1 MHMNFLRNR
10 FILSSFLA
18 ALFAFNSNAQTP
30 SATNQTMTLEQC
42 IDYALK
48 NNIQI
53 KQSELNTELSQV
65 TLTQSKANLLPSL
78 NANASHSYNIG
89 RTVDRFTNQFADAQ
103 VLSQNFGLSTDVTLF
118 SGFQNINTIQ
128 QNKFT
133 YLAGKYDIEKMKND
147 VSLNIAT
154 AYLQILYSIEIVD
167 NAKNQMGIT
176 AAQVDR
182 TKILVDAGSLA
193 KGTLL
198 DIQSQL
204 ALEELNV
211 TNGQNQLDI
220 SYLNL
225 AQLLNMPSADGLTI
239 VKPELN
245 IGTDA
250 LLTVTS
256 TQIYNS
262 AVSNLPEIKSAEY
275 KVKSA
280 EKNVDVAWGGLS
292 PRLTFSASYG
302 TGYSGASQRFSTL
315 PAFQGYGA
323 NGDITSAGDTVL
335 SPLFSSGTYEKTPFA
350 NQYSDNVNKSFGFY
364 LTVPIFNR
372 FQIKTSI
379 DRARIQKLNAD
390 LTVESTKLTIQ
401 KNVQQAYADAS
412 AGLKKYNASLKA
424 IEAMQESFKYTEQ
437 KFNVG
442 LLNTNVYNDAKNKLI
457 KAQSDLLQAKYEY
470 VFKTKV
476 LDFYQGKP
484 LKF

>member
-1 MHMNFLRNR
+1 MEMNSLKNQ
-10 FILSSFLA
+10 FILTSVL
-18 ALFAFNSNAQTP
+18 ALFCASETVAQTP
-30 SATNQTMTLEQC
+30 MANQTMTLEQC

-53 KQSELNTELSQV
+53 KQSELNTELSKV
-65 TLTQSKANLLPSL
+65 TLTQSKAELLPSL
-78 NANASHSYNIG
+78 NANASHTYNIG

-103 VLSQNFGLSTDVTLF
+103 VLSQNFGLSTDVNLF
-118 SGFQNINTIQ
+118 SGFQNINSIQ
-128 QNKFT
+128 QNKFA
-133 YLAGKYDIEKMKND
+133 YLAGKYDVEKMKND

-154 AYLQILYSIEIVD
+154 AYLQILYSMELVD

-176 AAQVDR
+176 SAQADR
-182 TKILVDAGSLA
+182 TKILVEAGSIA
-193 KGTLL
+193 RGMLL

-204 ALEELNV
+204 ALEELTV
-211 TNGQNQLDI
+211 TNAQNQLDI
-220 SYLNL
+220 AYLNL
-225 AQLLNMPSADGLTI
+225 AQLLNMPSAEGLTI

-245 IGTDA
+245 VGTDA
-250 LLTVTS
+250 LLTATP
-256 TQIYNS
+256 TQIYNA
-262 AVSNLPEIKSAEY
+262 AVSNLPEIKSAEF

-280 EKNVDVAWGGLS
+280 EKSVDVAWGGVS
-292 PRLTFSASYG
+292 PRLSFSASYG
-302 TGYSGASQRFSTL
+302 TGYSGASQRFLT
-315 PAFQGYGA
+315 PPTFQGYSP
-323 NGDITSAGDTVL
+323 NGDITSSGDTVY
-335 SPLFSSGTYEKTPFA
+335 SPIFSSGTLEKIPFFD
-350 NQYSDNVNKSFGFY
+350 QYNDNVNKSFGFF

-372 FQIKTSI
+372 LQTKTAI
-379 DRARIQKLNAD
+379 DRARIQKMNAD
-390 LTVESTKLTIQ
+390 LTVESTKLQVQ

-442 LLNTNVYNDAKNKLI
+442 LLNTNDYNDAKNKLI
-457 KAQSDLLQAKYEY
+457 KTQSDLLQAKYEY

>member
-1 MHMNFLRNR
+1 MNFLKNQ
-10 FILSSFLA
+10 FFLSTIFL
-18 ALFAFNSNAQTP
+18 LSVVLHIKAQTP
-30 SATNQTMTLEQC
+30 ATAQTMTLEQC

-53 KQSELNTELSQV
+53 KQSELTTDLSKI

-128 QNKFT
+128 QNKFS

-147 VSLNIAT
+147 VALNIAT
-154 AYLQILYSIEIVD
+154 AYLQILYSTEAVD

-182 TKILVDAGSLA
+182 TKILVEAGSVA
-193 KGTLL
+193 KGILL

-204 ALEELNV
+204 ASEELNF
-211 TNGQNQLDI
+211 TNAQNQLDI

-225 AQLLNMPSADGLTI
+225 AQLLNMSSAEGLTI
-239 VKPELN
+239 VKPELTV
-245 IGTDA
+245 GSDA
-250 LLTVTS
+250 LLAVTA

-262 AVSNLPEIKSAEY
+262 AVSNLPEIKSAELN
-275 KVKSA
+275 VKSA
-280 EKNVDVAWGGLS
+280 EKSVDVAWGGIS
-292 PRLTFSASYG
+292 PRLSFSASYG

-315 PAFQGYGA
+315 PAFQGYSP
-323 NGDITSAGDTVL
+323 NGDITSSGDTVY
-335 SPLFSSGTYEKTPFA
+335 SPLFSSGTYEKIPFSD
-350 NQYSDNVNKSFGFY
+350 QYNDNVNKSFGFY

-372 FQIKTSI
+372 WQTKTAI
-379 DRARIQKLNAD
+379 DRARIQKMNAD
-390 LTVESTKLTIQ
+390 LTVESTKLQIQ
-401 KNVQQAYADAS
+401 KNVQQAYADAN
-412 AGLKKYNASLKA
+412 AGFKKYNASLKA

-442 LLNTNVYNDAKNKLI
+442 LLNTNDYNDAKNKLI

>member
-1 MHMNFLRNR
+1 MIFTKNQ
-10 FILSSFLA
+10 FILTAILFL
-18 ALFAFNSNAQTP
+18 FYVPQSDAQIP
-30 SATNQTMTLEQC
+30 AATNQTMTLEQC

-103 VLSQNFGLSTDVTLF
+103 VLSQNFGVSTDVTLF

-128 QNKFT
+128 QNKFS
-133 YLAGKYDIEKMKND
+133 YLAGKYDVEKMKND
-147 VSLNIAT
+147 VALNIAT
-154 AYLQILYSIEIVD
+154 AYLQILYSMETVD

-182 TKILVDAGSLA
+182 TKILVEAGSLA

-204 ALEELNV
+204 ASEELNL
-211 TNGQNQLDI
+211 TNAQNQLDI

-225 AQLLNMPSADGLTI
+225 AQLLNMPSADGLTV
-239 VKPELN
+239 VKPVLN
-245 IGTDA
+245 VGSDA
-250 LLTVTS
+250 LLTVTP

-275 KVKSA
+275 HVKSA
-280 EKNVDVAWGGLS
+280 EKSVDVAWGGVS
-292 PRLTFSASYG
+292 PRLTFSASVG

-315 PAFQGYGA
+315 PTFQGYSP
-323 NGDITSAGDTVL
+323 NGDITSAGDTVF
-335 SPLFSSGTYEKTPFA
+335 SPAFSSGTYEKIPFT

-372 FQIKTSI
+372 FQTKTSI

-442 LLNTNVYNDAKNKLI
+442 LLNTNDYNDAKNKLA

>member
-1 MHMNFLRNR
+1 MKFLKNQ
-10 FILSSFLA
+10 FVLGSVLFLHFT
-18 ALFAFNSNAQTP
+18 LQLGAQT
-30 SATNQTMTLEQC
+30 SAVINQTMSLEQC

-53 KQSELNTELSQV
+53 KQSELNTELSNV
-65 TLTQSKANLLPSL
+65 NLTQSKANLLPSL

-103 VLSQNFGLSTDVTLF
+103 VLSQNFSLSTDITLF
-118 SGFQNINTIQ
+118 SGLQNIHTIQ

-147 VSLNIAT
+147 VALNIAT
-154 AYLQILYSIEIVD
+154 AYLQILYSIETVD

-176 AAQVDR
+176 EAQVNR
-182 TKILVDAGSLA
+182 AKILFEAGTTA

-204 ALEELNV
+204 ASEELNL
-211 TNGQNQLDI
+211 TNAQNQLDI

-225 AQLLNMPSADGLTI
+225 AQLLNMPSAEGLTV

-245 IGTDA
+245 IGNDA
-250 LLTVTS
+250 LLTTTP

-275 KVKSA
+275 NVKSA
-280 EKNVDVAWGGLS
+280 EKSVDVAWGGLS
-292 PRLTFSASYG
+292 PRLSFSASYG
-302 TGYSGASQRFSTL
+302 TGYSGASQRILGAPT
-315 PAFQGYGA
+315 FQGYGP
-323 NGDITSAGDTVL
+323 NGSMTSAGDTVL
-335 SPLFSSGTYEKTPFA
+335 SPMFSSGTYEKIPFA
-350 NQYSDNVNKSFGFY
+350 DQYSDNVNKSFGFY

-372 FQIKTSI
+372 FQTKTAI

-390 LTVESTKLTIQ
+390 LTVESTKLQIQ

-412 AGLKKYNASLKA
+412 AGLRKYNASLKA

-442 LLNTNVYNDAKNKLI
+442 LLNTNDYNDAKNKLT

>member
-1 MHMNFLRNR
+1 MVFTKNQ
-10 FILSSFLA
+10 FILIAVLFL
-18 ALFAFNSNAQTP
+18 FFVPKSDAQTP
-30 SATNQTMTLEQC
+30 SATNQAMTLEQC

-65 TLTQSKANLLPSL
+65 NLTQSKANLLPSL

-103 VLSQNFGLSTDVTLF
+103 VLSQNFGLSSDITLF

-147 VSLNIAT
+147 VALNIAT
-154 AYLQILYSIEIVD
+154 AYLQILYSMETVD

-176 AAQVDR
+176 ATQVAR
-182 TKILVDAGSLA
+182 AKLLVDAGSAA

-204 ALEELNV
+204 ASEELNL
-211 TNGQNQLDI
+211 TNAENQLDI

-225 AQLLNMPSADGLTI
+225 AQLLNMPSAEGLTI
-239 VKPELN
+239 VKPVL
-245 IGTDA
+245 IVGADA
-250 LLTVTS
+250 LVTVTPA
-256 TQIYNS
+256 QIYNS
-262 AVSNLPEIKSAEY
+262 ALSSLPEIKSAELN
-275 KVKSA
+275 VKSA
-280 EKNVDVAWGGLS
+280 EKSVDVAWGGLS
-292 PRLTFSASYG
+292 PRLSFSASIG
-302 TGYSGASQRFSTL
+302 TGYSGASQRFLTP
-315 PAFQGYGA
+315 PAFQGYSP
-323 NGDITSAGDTVL
+323 NGSITSAGDTVL
-335 SPLFSSGTYEKTPFA
+335 SPLFSSGTYEKIPFTD
-350 NQYSDNVNKSFGFY
+350 QYSDNVNKSFGFY
-364 LTVPIFNR
+364 LTIPIFNR
-372 FQIKTSI
+372 FQTKTAI

-390 LTVESTKLTIQ
+390 LTVESTKLQVQ

-424 IEAMQESFKYTEQ
+424 IEAMEESFKYTEQ

-442 LLNTNVYNDAKNKLI
+442 LLNTNDYNDAKNKLT

>member
-1 MHMNFLRNR
+1 
-10 FILSSFLA
+10 
-18 ALFAFNSNAQTP
+18 
-30 SATNQTMTLEQC
+30 
-42 IDYALK
+42 
-48 NNIQI
+48 
-53 KQSELNTELSQV
+53 
-65 TLTQSKANLLPSL
+65 
-78 NANASHSYNIG
+78 
-89 RTVDRFTNQFADAQ
+89 
-103 VLSQNFGLSTDVTLF
+103 
-118 SGFQNINTIQ
+118 
-128 QNKFT
+128 
-133 YLAGKYDIEKMKND
+133 
-147 VSLNIAT
+147 
-154 AYLQILYSIEIVD
+154 
-167 NAKNQMGIT
+167 MGIS

-182 TKILVDAGSLA
+182 TKILVDAGTIA
-193 KGTLL
+193 RGTLL
-198 DIQSQL
+198 DIQSQY

-211 TNGQNQLDI
+211 TNAQNQLDI

-225 AQLLNMPSADGLTI
+225 AQLLNMPSAEGLAI

-245 IGTDA
+245 IGGDA
-250 LLTVTS
+250 LLTATP

-262 AVSNLPEIKSAEY
+262 AVSNLPEIKSAEFN
-275 KVKSA
+275 VKSA
-280 EKNVDVAWGGLS
+280 EKSVVVAKGGLS

-315 PAFQGYGA
+315 PTFQGYSP
-323 NGDITSAGDTVL
+323 NGDITSSGDTVY
-335 SPLFSSGTYEKTPFA
+335 SPLFSSGTFEKTPFGD
-350 NQYSDNVNKSFGFY
+350 QYKDNVNKSFGFF

-372 FQIKTSI
+372 WQTKTSI
-379 DRARIQKLNAD
+379 DRARIQKMNAD
-390 LTVESTKLTIQ
+390 LTVESTKLQIQ

-442 LLNTNVYNDAKNKLI
+442 MLNTNDYNDSKNKLI